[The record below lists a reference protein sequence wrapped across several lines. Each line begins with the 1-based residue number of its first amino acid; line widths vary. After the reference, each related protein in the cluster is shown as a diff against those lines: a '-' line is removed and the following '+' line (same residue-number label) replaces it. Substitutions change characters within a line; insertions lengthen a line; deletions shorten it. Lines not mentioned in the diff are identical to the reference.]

1 LDSVGP
7 SVARTPGGLK
17 EPAMMQPTV
26 PQRFRPWLVLVL
38 LAAGCQTPRIN
49 APPEAAV
56 LAPDKP
62 AYFLCDKCGSL
73 DGGSY
78 VDSQTKQLRTP
89 EGDACIHEW
98 FPISRNEFREL
109 GTERFG
115 IDWKLEGPQWQG
127 LGSAGVAG
135 SGAAPANAEAQ
146 PVQPAQDNLPAGD

>member
-1 LDSVGP
+1 MPETLY
-7 SVARTPGGLK
+7 
-17 EPAMMQPTV
+17 
-26 PQRFRPWLVLVL
+26 QRSLPWLVLLL
-38 LAAGCQTPRIN
+38 LAAGCQAPRVN

-56 LAPDKP
+56 LAPDQP

-78 VDSQTKQLRTP
+78 ADGRTKQFRTA
-89 EGDACIHEW
+89 EGDACVHEW

-127 LGSAGVAG
+127 SGSASADVAG
-135 SGAAPANAEAQ
+135 RLPDNSPVGATE
-146 PVQPAQDNLPAGD
+146 PAQDNLPASH